1 MKDSQNISVTMIHSH
16 FLPFPSVD
24 AVQPGRVGQHVSAPP
39 RHLPRPGGARLPG
52 LSAFCQGGL
61 QVSKTGL
68 SFGVNINSVVTCP
81 DPRIAVNSVK
91 KEKLAEAEA
100 EEDVRVWSH
109 LFR

>member
-39 RHLPRPGGARLPG
+39 RHFPRPGGARLPG
-52 LSAFCQGGL
+52 LQARRQGGL

-68 SFGVNINSVVTCP
+68 SFGVNLNS
-81 DPRIAVNSVK
+81 
-91 KEKLAEAEA
+91 
-100 EEDVRVWSH
+100 DV
-109 LFR
+109 F

>member
-1 MKDSQNISVTMIHSH
+1 M
-16 FLPFPSVD
+16 
-24 AVQPGRVGQHVSAPP
+24 
-39 RHLPRPGGARLPG
+39 
-52 LSAFCQGGL
+52 
-61 QVSKTGL
+61 
-68 SFGVNINSVVTCP
+68 TCP

>member
-1 MKDSQNISVTMIHSH
+1 MRN
-16 FLPFPSVD
+16 
-24 AVQPGRVGQHVSAPP
+24 
-39 RHLPRPGGARLPG
+39 
-52 LSAFCQGGL
+52 
-61 QVSKTGL
+61 TGL
-68 SFGVNINSVVTCP
+68 SFGVNVISVTCP